1 MADTLFRDTQDFHR
15 FALAYREQFPD
26 DVLTL
31 SQPLSADQDVT
42 AVVAEL
48 AARGQ
53 HPMLVCEQVEGI
65 ATPLVTNF
73 FASRSRIGRL
83 FGVEASGLFDAYQ
96 QRANNPIAP
105 VFVSHGP
112 VLEQVI
118 EGDAVDLAQL
128 PMIRHFD
135 TDRAPYITNAVIV
148 AEDPVTGVANLSYH
162 RSMRHARNALA
173 TSLHSRGHLWRML
186 QTAKTRGD
194 TLKVAMVIGAHP
206 LFMLAA
212 AARVPFGTDERAIA
226 GGLFG
231 APLELVRTPRYGIGV
246 PAAAEFVLE
255 GTIDPDAHAEEGP
268 FGEFTGYSSD
278 RSTNNVLRVD
288 TILRRKD
295 AWLVDVVGGPYA
307 EHLTLARLPRE
318 AEMSEKLKARFPAV
332 TALHYPN
339 SGTHFHCYVALTQTR
354 DGEARQI
361 MLALLGWD
369 PYLKNV
375 VAVDSDIDIANDS
388 QVLWAIATHF
398 QPHQDVFIVDG
409 LPGSPLDP
417 SSSAAGTT
425 SRMGIDATRGSHFD
439 GVRARVS
446 ERASQRARE
455 VLARATDVSAVSVAA
470 PGAAR

>member
-186 QTAKTRGD
+186 QTAKRRGD

>member
-1 MADTLFRDTQDFHR
+1 MADNLFRATQDFHR
-15 FALAYREQFPD
+15 FAQAYREQFPD
-26 DVLTL
+26 DVLTIK
-31 SQPLSADQDVT
+31 QPLAADQHVT
-42 AVVAEL
+42 AIVAEL
-48 AARGQ
+48 AARGR
-53 HPMLVCEQVEGI
+53 HDMLICENVDGI

-73 FASRSRIGRL
+73 FASRARIGRL
-83 FGVEASGLFDAYQ
+83 FDVDASGLFDAYQ
-96 QRANNPIAP
+96 QRANAPIAP
-105 VFVSHGP
+105 VYVPTGP
-112 VLEQVI
+112 VLDQVI

-135 TDRAPYITNAVIV
+135 TDRGPYITNAVII

-186 QTAKTRGD
+186 QTAKARGD

-212 AARVPFGTDERAIA
+212 AARVPFGTDERTIA

-246 PAAAEFVLE
+246 PASAEFVLE

-288 TILRRKD
+288 TMMRRND

-318 AEMSEKLKARFPAV
+318 AEMSEKLKARFPSV

-339 SGTHFHCYVALTQTR
+339 SGTHFHCYVALNETR

-375 VAVDSDIDIANDS
+375 VAVDSDIDITNDS
-388 QVLWAIATHF
+388 QVLSAIATHF

-439 GVRARVS
+439 GIRAKIS
-446 ERASQRARE
+446 ERAAQHAVE
-455 VLARATDVSAVSVAA
+455 ILARAAA
-470 PGAAR
+470 GAQK

>member
-1 MADTLFRDTQDFHR
+1 MADTFFRETQDFHQ
-15 FALAYREQFPD
+15 FAQAYRQQFPD
-26 DVLTL
+26 DVMTI
-31 SQPLSADQDVT
+31 SEPLSADQDVT

-48 AARGQ
+48 AASGR
-53 HPMLVCEQVEGI
+53 HEMLICENVEGI
-65 ATPLVTNF
+65 DTPLVTNF
-73 FASRSRIGRL
+73 FASRTRIGRL
-83 FGVEASGLFDAYQ
+83 FGVEPWALLDAYQ
-96 QRANNPIAP
+96 RRANTPLAPRIVASGP
-105 VFVSHGP
+105 VFD
-112 VLEQVI
+112 QVI
-118 EGDAVDLAQL
+118 EGGAVDLASL

-135 TDRAPYITNAVIV
+135 TDRGPYITNAVIV
-148 AEDPVTGVANLSYH
+148 AEDPVTGIANLSYH

-186 QTAKTRGD
+186 QTAKARGD

-212 AARVPFGTDERAIA
+212 SARVPFGTDERAIA

-231 APLELVRTPRYGIGV
+231 APLELVRTPRHGIGV
-246 PAAAEFVLE
+246 PASAEFVLE
-255 GTIDPDAHAEEGP
+255 GSIDPDAYAEEGP

-288 TILRRKD
+288 TLMRRND
-295 AWLVDVVGGPYA
+295 AWLIDVVGGPYA

-318 AEMSEKLKARFPAV
+318 AEMSEKLKARFPSV

-339 SGTHFHCYVALTQTR
+339 SGTHFHCYVALNQSR

-375 VAVDSDIDIANDS
+375 VAVDSDIDISDDA

-398 QPHQDVFIVDG
+398 QPHEDIFIIDG

-417 SSSAAGTT
+417 SSSTSGTT
-425 SRMGIDATRGSHFD
+425 SRMGIDATRGSNFE
-439 GVRARVS
+439 GIRARIGD
-446 ERASQRARE
+446 RATTRARE
-455 VLARATDVSAVSVAA
+455 VLARLT
-470 PGAAR
+470 GAAR

>member
-1 MADTLFRDTQDFHR
+1 
-15 FALAYREQFPD
+15 
-26 DVLTL
+26 
-31 SQPLSADQDVT
+31 
-42 AVVAEL
+42 
-48 AARGQ
+48 
-53 HPMLVCEQVEGI
+53 
-65 ATPLVTNF
+65 
-73 FASRSRIGRL
+73 
-83 FGVEASGLFDAYQ
+83 
-96 QRANNPIAP
+96 
-105 VFVSHGP
+105 
-112 VLEQVI
+112 
-118 EGDAVDLAQL
+118 
-128 PMIRHFD
+128 MIRHFD
-135 TDRAPYITNAVIV
+135 TDRGPYITNAVIV
-148 AEDPVTGVANLSYH
+148 AEDPVTGIANLSYH
-162 RSMRHARNALA
+162 RSMRHARDALA

-186 QTAKTRGD
+186 QTAKARGD

-288 TILRRKD
+288 TMMRRHD

-318 AEMSEKLKARFPAV
+318 AEMSEKLKARFPSV

-339 SGTHFHCYVALTQTR
+339 SGTHFHCYVALNQTR

-375 VAVDSDIDIANDS
+375 VAVDSDIDITNDS

-398 QPHQDVFIVDG
+398 QPHEDMFIVDG

-417 SSSAAGTT
+417 SSSATGTT

-439 GVRARVS
+439 GIRARIS
-446 ERASQRARE
+446 EQASQRALE
-455 VLARATDVSAVSVAA
+455 ILAHAA
-470 PGAAR
+470 AGAQR

>member
-1 MADTLFRDTQDFHR
+1 MARNPFCATQDFHR
-15 FALAYREQFPD
+15 FAFEYRERYPD

-31 SQPLSADQDVT
+31 EQPVSADQDVT
-42 AVVAEL
+42 ALVHEL

-53 HPMLVCEQVEGI
+53 HPMLVYEQVDGI
-65 ATPLVTNF
+65 ETPLVTNF
-73 FASRSRIGRL
+73 FASRERIGRL
-83 FGVEASGLFDAYQ
+83 FDADVKGLFDAYQ
-96 QRANNPIAP
+96 QRANAP
-105 VFVSHGP
+105 VAPVYLSNGP
-112 VLEQVI
+112 VLDEVT
-118 EGDAVDLAQL
+118 EGDAVDLDRL

-135 TDRAPYITNAVIV
+135 TDRGPYVTNAVIV
-148 AEDPVTGVANLSYH
+148 AEDPVTGIANLSYH

-186 QTAKTRGD
+186 QAAKSRGD

-212 AARVPFGTDERAIA
+212 AARVPFGADERNIA
-226 GGLFG
+226 GGLLG
-231 APLELVRTPRYGIGV
+231 APLQLVRTPRYGIGV

-288 TILRRKD
+288 TMMRRRD

-318 AEMSEKLKARFPAV
+318 AEMSEKLKARFPSV

-339 SGTHFHCYVALTQTR
+339 SGTHFHCYVALDQTR
-354 DGEARQI
+354 DGEARQV

-375 VAVDSDIDIANDS
+375 VAVDSDIDIADDA
-388 QVLWAIATHF
+388 QVLWAIAAHF
-398 QPHQDVFIVDG
+398 QPHEDVFIVDG

-425 SRMGIDATRGSHFD
+425 SRMAIDATRGSHFD
-439 GVRARVS
+439 GIRARIS
-446 ERASQRARE
+446 ERASRRA
-455 VLARATDVSAVSVAA
+455 VGILADVAA
-470 PGAAR
+470 GAAR

>member
-1 MADTLFRDTQDFHR
+1 MADNLLRATQDFHR
-15 FALAYREQFPD
+15 FADIYRERYPD

-31 SQPLSADQDVT
+31 RDSVSADQDVT
-42 AVVAEL
+42 AIVAQL

-53 HPMLVCEQVEGI
+53 HPMLVCEHVDGI
-65 ATPLVTNF
+65 STHLATNF
-73 FASRSRIGRL
+73 FASRERIARL
-83 FGVEASGLFDAYQ
+83 FDTNASGLFDAYQ
-96 QRANNPIAP
+96 QRANAPIAP
-105 VFVSHGP
+105 VHVSSGP
-112 VLEQVI
+112 VLDEVI
-118 EGDAVDLAQL
+118 EGDCVDLAQL

-135 TDRAPYITNAVIV
+135 TDRGPYVTNAVIV
-148 AEDPVTGVANLSYH
+148 AEDPVTGIANLSYH

-173 TSLHSRGHLWRML
+173 TSLHSRGHAWRML
-186 QTAKTRGD
+186 QTAKSRGG

-212 AARVPFGTDERAIA
+212 AARVPFGMDERAIA

-231 APLELVRTPRYGIGV
+231 APLELVRTPRHGIGV

-255 GTIDPDAHAEEGP
+255 GTIDPDEHAEEGP

-288 TILRRKD
+288 TMMRRRD

-318 AEMSEKLKARFPAV
+318 AEMSEKLKARFPSV

-339 SGTHFHCYVALTQTR
+339 SGTHFHCYVALNQTR

-369 PYLKNV
+369 PYLKHV
-375 VAVDSDIDIANDS
+375 VAVDSDIDIGDDS
-388 QVLWAIATHF
+388 QVLWAMATHA
-398 QPHQDVFIVDG
+398 QPHEDVFIVDG

-417 SSSAAGTT
+417 SSSANGTT
-425 SRMGIDATRGSHFD
+425 SRMGIDATRGAKFD
-439 GVRARVS
+439 GMRARIGD
-446 ERASQRARE
+446 EAMRRAM
-455 VLARATDVSAVSVAA
+455 DIIK
-470 PGAAR
+470 GAGR

>member
-1 MADTLFRDTQDFHR
+1 MADNLFRATQDFHR
-15 FALAYREQFPD
+15 FAQAYREQFPD
-26 DVLTL
+26 DVLTIK
-31 SQPLSADQDVT
+31 QPLAADQHVT
-42 AVVAEL
+42 AIVAEL
-48 AARGQ
+48 AARGR
-53 HPMLVCEQVEGI
+53 HDMLICENVDGI

-73 FASRSRIGRL
+73 FASRARIGRL
-83 FGVEASGLFDAYQ
+83 FDVDASGLFDAYQ
-96 QRANNPIAP
+96 QRANAPIAP
-105 VFVSHGP
+105 VYVPTGP
-112 VLEQVI
+112 VLDQVI

-135 TDRAPYITNAVIV
+135 TDRGPYITNAVII

-186 QTAKTRGD
+186 QTAKARGD

-212 AARVPFGTDERAIA
+212 AARVPFGTDERTIA

-246 PAAAEFVLE
+246 PASAEFVLE

-268 FGEFTGYSSD
+268 FGEFTVYSSD

-288 TILRRKD
+288 TMMRRND

-318 AEMSEKLKARFPAV
+318 AEMSEKLKARFPSV

-339 SGTHFHCYVALTQTR
+339 SGTHFHCYVALNETR

-375 VAVDSDIDIANDS
+375 VAVDSDIDITNDS

-417 SSSAAGTT
+417 SSSAAGTA
-425 SRMGIDATRGSHFD
+425 SRMGIAATRGSRFD
-439 GVRARVS
+439 GIRAKIS
-446 ERASQRARE
+446 ARAAQHAVE
-455 VLARATDVSAVSVAA
+455 ILARAAA
-470 PGAAR
+470 GAQK

>member
-1 MADTLFRDTQDFHR
+1 MADTFFRETQDFHQ
-15 FALAYREQFPD
+15 FAQAYRQQFPD
-26 DVLTL
+26 DVMTI
-31 SQPLSADQDVT
+31 SEPLSADQDVT

-48 AARGQ
+48 AASGR
-53 HPMLVCEQVEGI
+53 HEMLICENVEGI
-65 ATPLVTNF
+65 DTPLATNF
-73 FASRSRIGRL
+73 FASRTRIGRL
-83 FGVEASGLFDAYQ
+83 FGVEPWALLDAYQ
-96 QRANNPIAP
+96 RRANTPLAPRIVASGP
-105 VFVSHGP
+105 VFD
-112 VLEQVI
+112 QVI
-118 EGDAVDLAQL
+118 EGGAVDLASL

-135 TDRAPYITNAVIV
+135 TDRGPYITNAVIV
-148 AEDPVTGVANLSYH
+148 AEDPVTGIANLSYH

-186 QTAKTRGD
+186 QTAKARGD

-212 AARVPFGTDERAIA
+212 SARVPFGTDERAIA

-231 APLELVRTPRYGIGV
+231 APLELVRTPRHGIGV
-246 PAAAEFVLE
+246 PASAEFVLE
-255 GTIDPDAHAEEGP
+255 GSIDPDAYAEEGP

-288 TILRRKD
+288 TLMRRND
-295 AWLVDVVGGPYA
+295 AWLIDVVGGPYA

-318 AEMSEKLKARFPAV
+318 AEMSEKLKARFPSV

-339 SGTHFHCYVALTQTR
+339 SGTHFHCYVALNQSR

-375 VAVDSDIDIANDS
+375 VAVDSDIDISDDA

-398 QPHQDVFIVDG
+398 QPHEDIFIIDG

-417 SSSAAGTT
+417 SSSTSGTT
-425 SRMGIDATRGSHFD
+425 SRMGIDATRGSNFE
-439 GVRARVS
+439 GIRARIGD
-446 ERASQRARE
+446 RATTRARE
-455 VLARATDVSAVSVAA
+455 ILARLT
-470 PGAAR
+470 GAAR

>member
-1 MADTLFRDTQDFHR
+1 MADNLFRATQDFHR
-15 FALAYREQFPD
+15 FAQAYREQFPD
-26 DVLTL
+26 DVLTIK
-31 SQPLSADQDVT
+31 QPLAADQDVT
-42 AVVAEL
+42 AIVAEL
-48 AARGQ
+48 AARGR
-53 HPMLVCEQVEGI
+53 HDMLICENVDGI

-73 FASRSRIGRL
+73 FASRARIGRL
-83 FGVEASGLFDAYQ
+83 FDVDASGLFDAYQ
-96 QRANNPIAP
+96 QRANAPIAP
-105 VFVSHGP
+105 VYVPTGP
-112 VLEQVI
+112 ILDQVI

-135 TDRAPYITNAVIV
+135 TDRGPYITNAVII

-186 QTAKTRGD
+186 QTAKARGD

-212 AARVPFGTDERAIA
+212 AARVPFGTDERTIA

-246 PAAAEFVLE
+246 PASAEFVLE

-288 TILRRKD
+288 TMMRRND

-318 AEMSEKLKARFPAV
+318 AEMSEKLKARFPSV

-339 SGTHFHCYVALTQTR
+339 SGTHFHCYVALNQTR
-354 DGEARQI
+354 DGEA
-361 MLALLGWD
+361 LGWD

-375 VAVDSDIDIANDS
+375 VAVDSDIDITNDS

-439 GVRARVS
+439 GIRAKIS
-446 ERASQRARE
+446 ERAAQHAVE
-455 VLARATDVSAVSVAA
+455 ILARAAA
-470 PGAAR
+470 GAQK

>member
-1 MADTLFRDTQDFHR
+1 MADNLFRATQDFHC
-15 FALAYREQFPD
+15 FAHAYREQYPH

-31 SQPLSADQDVT
+31 TQQLSADQDVT
-42 AVVAEL
+42 AIVAAL

-53 HPMLVCEQVEGI
+53 HPMLVCEHVEGI
-65 ATPLVTNF
+65 ATPLATNF
-73 FASRSRIGRL
+73 FASRERIARL
-83 FGVEASGLFDAYQ
+83 FDVDARGLFDAYQ
-96 QRANNPIAP
+96 QRANAPIAP
-105 VFVSHGP
+105 LYVARGP
-112 VLEQVI
+112 VLDEVV
-118 EGDAVDLAQL
+118 EADAVDLAHV
-128 PMIRHFD
+128 PMIRHFA
-135 TDRAPYITNAVIV
+135 TDRGAYITNAVIV
-148 AEDPVTGVANLSYH
+148 AEDPVTGIANMSYH
-162 RSMRHARNALA
+162 RSMLHARNALA

-186 QTAKTRGD
+186 QTAKARGD

-212 AARVPFGTDERAIA
+212 ASRVPFGTDERAIA

-255 GTIDPDAHAEEGP
+255 GTIDPDARADEGP

-278 RSTNNVLRVD
+278 RSTNNVMRVD
-288 TILRRKD
+288 TMMRRRD

-339 SGTHFHCYVALTQTR
+339 SGTHFHCYVALNQTR

-369 PYLKNV
+369 PYLKHV
-375 VAVDSDIDIANDS
+375 VAVDGDIDITDDS
-388 QVLWAIATHF
+388 QVLWAIAAHA
-398 QPHQDVFIVDG
+398 QPHDDVFIVGG

-417 SSSAAGTT
+417 SSSVEGTT
-425 SRMGIDATRGSHFD
+425 SRMGIDATRGSQFD
-439 GVRARVS
+439 GIRARIG
-446 ERASQRARE
+446 EDAMQRA
-455 VLARATDVSAVSVAA
+455 AA
-470 PGAAR
+470 ILKGAAR

>member
-1 MADTLFRDTQDFHR
+1 V
-15 FALAYREQFPD
+15 Y
-26 DVLTL
+26 
-31 SQPLSADQDVT
+31 
-42 AVVAEL
+42 VA
-48 AARGQ
+48 
-53 HPMLVCEQVEGI
+53 
-65 ATPLVTNF
+65 N
-73 FASRSRIGRL
+73 
-83 FGVEASGLFDAYQ
+83 
-96 QRANNPIAP
+96 
-105 VFVSHGP
+105 GP
-112 VLEQVI
+112 VLDQVI

-135 TDRAPYITNAVIV
+135 TDRGPYITNAVIV

-162 RSMRHARNALA
+162 RSMRHAKNALA

-186 QTAKTRGD
+186 QTAQARGD

-212 AARVPFGTDERAIA
+212 AARVPFGTDERSIA

-246 PAAAEFVLE
+246 PASAEFVLE
-255 GTIDPDAHAEEGP
+255 GTIDPSAHAEEGP

-288 TILRRKD
+288 TMMRRHD

-318 AEMSEKLKARFPAV
+318 AEMSEKLKARFPSV

-339 SGTHFHCYVALTQTR
+339 SGTHFHCYVALNQTR

-375 VAVDSDIDIANDS
+375 VAVDSDIDITNDS

-398 QPHQDVFIVDG
+398 QPHEDVFIVDG

-425 SRMGIDATRGSHFD
+425 SRMGIDATRGAHFD
-439 GVRARVS
+439 GIRARIS
-446 ERASQRARE
+446 ERASQQA
-455 VLARATDVSAVSVAA
+455 VDILARAA
-470 PGAAR
+470 GAQR

>member
-332 TALHYPN
+332 TALQYPN

>member
-1 MADTLFRDTQDFHR
+1 MANSVFCESQDFHQ
-15 FALAYREQFPD
+15 FVQVYRERYPD

-31 SQPLSADQDVT
+31 GETVSADQEVT
-42 AVVAEL
+42 AIVAQL
-48 AARGQ
+48 AARGRDE
-53 HPMLVCEQVEGI
+53 MLICGRVDGI
-65 ATPLVTNF
+65 DTPLVTNC
-73 FASRSRIGRL
+73 FASRKRIARI
-83 FGVEASGLFDAYQ
+83 FGVDATALHDAYQ
-96 QRANNPIAP
+96 QRANAP
-105 VFVSHGP
+105 RAPRLVESGP
-112 VLEQVI
+112 VLDQVI
-118 EGDAVDLAQL
+118 EGDAVDLAQV
-128 PMIRHFD
+128 PMIRHFE
-135 TDRAPYITNAVIV
+135 TDRGPYVTNAVIV

-162 RSMRHARNALA
+162 RSMRHARDALA

-186 QTAKTRGD
+186 QTAQARGE

-212 AARVPFGTDERAIA
+212 ASRVPFGCDERTLA
-226 GGLFG
+226 GGLLG

-255 GTIDPDAHAEEGP
+255 GSIDPEERADEGP

-278 RSTNNVLRVD
+278 RSTNNMLRVN
-288 TILRRKD
+288 TIMRRND

-332 TALHYPN
+332 TAVHYPN
-339 SGTHFHCYVALTQTR
+339 SGTHFHCYVALDQSR

-375 VAVDSDIDIANDS
+375 VAVDSDIDITDDA

-398 QPHQDVFIVDG
+398 QPHQDLFVIDG

-425 SRMGIDATRGSHFD
+425 SRMGIDATRGSRFE
-439 GVRARVS
+439 GIRARVS
-446 ERASQRARE
+446 DNAMQRARQL
-455 VLARATDVSAVSVAA
+455 LAGATGGA
-470 PGAAR
+470 P

>member
-1 MADTLFRDTQDFHR
+1 MADTFFRETQDFHQ
-15 FALAYREQFPD
+15 FAQAYRQQFPD
-26 DVLTL
+26 DVMTI
-31 SQPLSADQDVT
+31 SEPLSADQDVT

-48 AARGQ
+48 AASGR
-53 HPMLVCEQVEGI
+53 HEMLICENVEGI
-65 ATPLVTNF
+65 DTPLATNF
-73 FASRSRIGRL
+73 FASRTRIGRL
-83 FGVEASGLFDAYQ
+83 FGVEPWALLDAYQ
-96 QRANNPIAP
+96 RRANTPLAPRIVASGP
-105 VFVSHGP
+105 VFD
-112 VLEQVI
+112 QVI
-118 EGDAVDLAQL
+118 EGGAVDLASL

-135 TDRAPYITNAVIV
+135 TDRGPYITNAVIV
-148 AEDPVTGVANLSYH
+148 AEDPVTGIANLSYH

-186 QTAKTRGD
+186 QTAKARGD

-212 AARVPFGTDERAIA
+212 SARVPFGTDERAIA

-231 APLELVRTPRYGIGV
+231 APLELVRTPRHGIGV
-246 PAAAEFVLE
+246 PASAEFVLE
-255 GTIDPDAHAEEGP
+255 GSIDPDAYAEEGP

-288 TILRRKD
+288 TLMRRND
-295 AWLVDVVGGPYA
+295 AWLIDVVGGPYA

-318 AEMSEKLKARFPAV
+318 AEMSEKLKARFPSV

-339 SGTHFHCYVALTQTR
+339 SGTHFHCYVALNQSR

-375 VAVDSDIDIANDS
+375 VAVDSDIDISDDA

-398 QPHQDVFIVDG
+398 QPHEDIFIIDG

-417 SSSAAGTT
+417 SSSTSGTT
-425 SRMGIDATRGSHFD
+425 SRMGIDATRGSNFE
-439 GVRARVS
+439 GIRARIGD
-446 ERASQRARE
+446 RATTRARE
-455 VLARATDVSAVSVAA
+455 VLARLT
-470 PGAAR
+470 GAAR

>member
-1 MADTLFRDTQDFHR
+1 MAENLLRATQDFHR
-15 FALAYREQFPD
+15 FAVAYAERYPD
-26 DVLTL
+26 DVLTIA
-31 SQPLSADQDVT
+31 QRVSADQDVT
-42 AVVAEL
+42 AIVAQL

-53 HPMLVCEQVEGI
+53 HPMLVCENVDGI
-65 ATPLVTNF
+65 STPLATNC
-73 FASRSRIGRL
+73 FASRERIARL
-83 FGVEASGLFDAYQ
+83 FDTHAGALFDAYQ
-96 QRANNPIAP
+96 QRANAP
-105 VFVSHGP
+105 VAPVVVSNGP
-112 VLEQVI
+112 VLDEVT
-118 EGDAVDLAQL
+118 EGEAVDLAHL

-135 TDRAPYITNAVIV
+135 TDRGPYVTNAVIV
-148 AEDPVTGVANLSYH
+148 AEDPLTGVANMSYH

-186 QTAKTRGD
+186 QTAQARGD

-212 AARVPFGTDERAIA
+212 ASRVPFGADERAIA

-231 APLELVRTPRYGIGV
+231 APLQLVRTPRHGIGV

-255 GTIDPDAHAEEGP
+255 GFIDPHARADEGP

-278 RSTNNVLRVD
+278 RSTNNVFHVD
-288 TILRRKD
+288 TMMRRRD

-318 AEMSEKLKARFPAV
+318 AEMSEKLKARFPSV

-339 SGTHFHCYVALTQTR
+339 SGTHFHCYVALKQSR

-369 PYLKNV
+369 PYLKHV
-375 VAVDSDIDIANDS
+375 VAVDSDIDITDDS
-388 QVLWAIATHF
+388 QVLWAMAAHA
-398 QPHQDVFIVDG
+398 QPHEDVFIVDG

-417 SSSAAGTT
+417 SSSANGTT
-425 SRMGIDATRGSHFD
+425 SRMGIDATRGAKFD
-439 GVRARVS
+439 GIRARIGDDAMR
-446 ERASQRARE
+446 RAQAFI
-455 VLARATDVSAVSVAA
+455 D
-470 PGAAR
+470 GAAR